1 LFVPRRP
8 IPDAILRATLLLSL
22 GGALGLAQNA
32 ARKDG
37 VRPSAFAQPVECSGG
52 DHAVAVEISPS
63 DASAMCGKADVV
75 VADARTP
82 QRFSEGH
89 VAGAVHLPCHADDP
103 HSTAASLEV
112 VAGRRTVIVY
122 GDSTAEATPVALAL
136 QRRAPGVD
144 VRVLSGGFPG
154 WSQAG
159 LACASGPCDS
169 CVETRSR

>member
-1 LFVPRRP
+1 MSRRP
-8 IPDAILRATLLLSL
+8 VPDALLRATLLLSL

-37 VRPSAFAQPVECSGG
+37 VRPSAFAPPVECKAGE
-52 DHAVAVEISPS
+52 HAAAAEISPA
-63 DASAMCGKADVV
+63 DASALCGRADIV

-89 VAGAVHLPCHADDP
+89 VAGAVHLPCHTDDP
-103 HSTAASLEV
+103 SSTNASLEII
-112 VAGRRTVIVY
+112 AGRRTVIVY

-136 QRRAPGVD
+136 SRRAPGVD
-144 VRVLSGGFPG
+144 VRVLSGGFPA

-159 LACASGPCDS
+159 LACASGPCDT